1 MVVDLK
7 GAILLRKR
15 AAQKA
20 ALRISM
26 KLKNYF
32 LEKIE
37 SNEYPITALHKK
49 GLDCFQ
55 NKK

>member
-7 GAILLRKR
+7 GAILLKKR

-32 LEKIE
+32 L
-37 SNEYPITALHKK
+37 ALAA
-49 GLDCFQ
+49 LAASAEALRAADLAANF
-55 NKK
+55 

>member
-1 MVVDLK
+1 MQFK
-7 GAILLRKR
+7 IMMMQIQIKLLDVFYLQESK
-15 AAQKA
+15 
-20 ALRISM
+20 
-26 KLKNYF
+26 KLENYF